1 MSRDWNEA
9 KEGAGLNLRGVLQAG
24 ARAHGRK
31 GSEMETNWARVRNGR
46 IPVWLELSEQGRTGV
61 E

>member
-1 MSRDWNEA
+1 M